1 MREIL
6 FKGFHK
12 CENGIEKAFVNGEWH
27 TGEWKYGFYVE
38 LYDTDNNLY
47 SAIECIKPNTHKKEF
62 TCIHV
67 YDYPVI
73 PETVSQ
79 FTGLIDK
86 SGKKIFEGD
95 IVNCYEYEC
104 CGKIIYSEDG
114 AGFYFLVAL
123 EEGGFEDEHLYDYAG
138 ELSIVGNIFDNPKL
152 LEVTND

>member
-1 MREIL
+1 MRKIL
-6 FKGFHK
+6 FKAK
-12 CENGIEKAFVNGEWH
+12 RVDNGEW
-27 TGEWKYGFYVE
+27 VE
-38 LYDTDNNLY
+38 GYIYEHQPPLQCVSSDEPEKSKWYILRTAFADWNMPRG
-47 SAIECIKPNTHKKEF
+47 IEMVE
-62 TCIHV
+62 
-67 YDYPVI
+67 VI

-79 FTGLIDK
+79 FTGLTDRN
-86 SGKKIFEGD
+86 GKKIFEGD

-114 AGFYFLVAL
+114 TGFYFLVAL